1 MLELKKNAA
10 LGMMLG
16 ALLISGT
23 AVQAA
28 AQDTSKA
35 APPTPQDT
43 SAYSA
48 PSRADTSAP
57 AGTIDTSATSD
68 STRDSSAVKAGTD
81 STGESKMY
89 TDSTYTDTSKAWK
102 KNTESDSA
110 TTK

>member
-1 MLELKKNAA
+1 MVELKKNAA

-16 ALLISGT
+16 ALLIGGT
-23 AVQAA
+23 AVQAS

-35 APPTPQDT
+35 SPTTPQDT

-57 AGTIDTSATSD
+57 TGVSDTSDTSAI
-68 STRDSSAVKAGTD
+68 KAGTD
-81 STGESKMY
+81 STGRSKMSP
-89 TDSTYTDTSKAWK
+89 DSAYTDTSTAGKKAWK